1 MSGGNFVE
9 TSKALLLCEGR
20 CGDKT
25 AQHGDPDILFDVRHV
40 ATLHEFK
47 QKQPIG
53 QEGMSFGGWRWIYG
67 CTQCGAFRT
76 WGVEA
81 PS

>member
-1 MSGGNFVE
+1 MSGSNFVE

-20 CGDKT
+20 CS
-25 AQHGDPDILFDVRHV
+25 AEHPPVPNRAM
-40 ATLHEFK
+40 ATPHEFK

-81 PS
+81 P